1 MKLKRNEFDPLRL
14 PVKGRTGGRGDGQTD
29 PRKPIDPDDIEPGD
43 DDDDDDD
50 DGGNDDGEDK
60 DVDVEV
66 KTVGKGGSSS
76 GNPEDI
82 NVTVDAGGMLTPDE
96 SKALQE
102 QLGVPVELPG
112 AGDDEKMTQEA
123 RRHVDKLS
131 QGGEPGSGKG
141 GLRRAVMKLTEPI
154 VDWKSVLKRFIGKAM
169 SSTEPVLGSRRHL
182 YKGDYF
188 YGEKNKY
195 EAMDNAVVAVDTSGS
210 MTPKAIEMIL
220 SEIKGIIKVKKIKKT
235 TVVYFDHGIQGID
248 EVGEKSA
255 FDMRKIGGGGGTSFM
270 EPLQYM
276 TEQYKK
282 GKMNLAVFMTDGYA
296 DLRLPTPKYSK
307 IFVWVI
313 LDNPEFKAP
322 FGQLVVHISQKQMR
336 D

>member
-1 MKLKRNEFDPLRL
+1 MKLERNEFDPLRL
-14 PVKGRTGGRGDGQTD
+14 PMKGKSGSGNGPKPPPD

-43 DDDDDDD
+43 DDDDDNDNGSD
-50 DGGNDDGEDK
+50 DGDNKG
-60 DVDVEV
+60 DVEV
-66 KTVGKGGSSS
+66 KVKTPGKGGS
-76 GNPEDI
+76 GEDVNI
-82 NVTVDAGGMLTPDE
+82 STDPGGMLTPDE

-102 QLGVPVELPG
+102 QLNVPVELPG
-112 AGDDEKMTQEA
+112 DGDDEKMMQES

-141 GLRRAVMKLTEPI
+141 GLRRAIIRLTEPI

-169 SSTEPVLGSRRHL
+169 STTEPYLGSRRHL

-188 YGEKNKY
+188 YGEKRKY
-195 EAMDNAVVAVDTSGS
+195 EAMDTAVVAVDTSGS
-210 MTPKAIEMIL
+210 MTPEAIELVL
-220 SEIKGIIKVKKIKKT
+220 SEVRGIIKTKKIKKT
-235 TVVYFDHGIQGID
+235 QVVYFDDGIQGVD
-248 EVGEKSA
+248 EVGEKSI
-255 FDMRKIGGGGGTSFM
+255 FDMKKIGGGGGTSFM

-276 TEQYKK
+276 TEAFKK

-296 DLRLPTPKYSK
+296 NLNLPTPKYAK

-322 FGQLVVHISQKQMR
+322 FGSLVVHISKKQMTK
-336 D
+336 